1 MGTVKNESE
10 AKNSKGQYFRGD
22 QSSGMD
28 RALIK
33 YVTRSEPGRKVKE
46 RKTVIKDESAKTEWN
61 RIIGSIK

>member
-22 QSSGMD
+22 QGSGMD
-28 RALIK
+28 RARDEK
-33 YVTRSEPGRKVKE
+33 WTGQKSKGEENRDKVWE
-46 RKTVIKDESAKTEWN
+46 FRWSAKAEWN